1 MAVTL
6 SKGQN
11 VSLSKTDPSLK
22 HILIGLGWDARSSNG
37 EDFDLDASVFMAAE
51 NGKVLDDAHFVFY
64 NQLVSPCGSVTHTGD
79 NLTTHRHAAKT
90 SAKSATPLCG
100 W

>member
-37 EDFDLDASVFMAAE
+37 EDFDLDASVFMAAA
-51 NGKVLDDAHFVFY
+51 KFPTMPILC
-64 NQLVSPCGSVTHTGD
+64 S
-79 NLTTHRHAAKT
+79 TTNSFPPAAR
-90 SAKSATPLCG
+90 
-100 W
+100 